1 MSLSNFVE
9 VAISGITS
17 GSLYALM
24 AGGLALLWGT
34 LRIFNFT
41 HGTLLM
47 FAAYVTWSATT
58 HSELGL
64 PLAPGILVGVL
75 AVAAMGV
82 VAERVLAGPFVAR
95 KGGDVVVMIT
105 TLAGATLLENLAQII
120 WGPRLKQLP
129 QVSSSDVHV
138 AGTAVSVHDLVI
150 IAIAPTLLLCLAWFL
165 KRVKLGMAIRAVEQ
179 NRSLALLVGV
189 RVQTVYTLTF
199 ALAAALAGVAGVFLA
214 GIFFMQPTMG
224 DDALLKAFIVVVL
237 GGLGSLPGTVV
248 AAYFIG
254 LLESFGN
261 YYVGLYWTPV
271 VLFGAMITVMIV
283 RPTGLLGER

>member
-1 MSLSNFVE
+1 
-9 VAISGITS
+9 
-17 GSLYALM
+17 
-24 AGGLALLWGT
+24 
-34 LRIFNFT
+34 
-41 HGTLLM
+41 
-47 FAAYVTWSATT
+47 
-58 HSELGL
+58 
-64 PLAPGILVGVL
+64 
-75 AVAAMGV
+75 
-82 VAERVLAGPFVAR
+82 
-95 KGGDVVVMIT
+95 
-105 TLAGATLLENLAQII
+105 
-120 WGPRLKQLP
+120 
-129 QVSSSDVHV
+129 VSSSDVHV

-189 RVQTVYTLTF
+189 RVRTVYTLTF
-199 ALAAALAGVAGVFLA
+199 ALAAALAGVAGVFLS
-214 GIFFMQPTMG
+214 GVFFMQPTMG

-237 GGLGSLPGTVV
+237 GGLGSLPGTVI